1 MNNNEAIRVIIL
13 HSDLLQPYNMIYV
26 SFKIQ
31 PHRIRILLDKSFL
44 LTVATLIQRVNMRK
58 RSNGMLSNNVNVKLS
73 AI

>member
-44 LTVATLIQRVNMRK
+44 LTVATPNSESEYAKAFQWYVI
-58 RSNGMLSNNVNVKLS
+58 
-73 AI
+73 